1 VSDQHRQAL
10 RESSASYVTA
20 KQAFEKAIPAAHRAG
35 MDDEVIARTTGLSVS
50 MIRAVLRAS

>member
-1 VSDQHRQAL
+1 
-10 RESSASYVTA
+10 
-20 KQAFEKAIPAAHRAG
+20 